1 MRDISKT
8 LTTLSKNDLP
18 LIYAF
23 FVPNKEVKHSVHILQ
38 PKPKE
43 KSGRRLRNTSNF

>member
-1 MRDISKT
+1 MKDISKT

-23 FVPNKEVKHSVHILQ
+23 FVPNKEVNHGIHILQ
-38 PKPKE
+38 SKPKE
-43 KSGRRLRNTSNF
+43 KSSRGLRNTSN